1 MNKEIAA
8 LWEIHQEELLCT
20 AAERYRL
27 DRKTLEPLS
36 GFESLVIQSENLVLK
51 ITHSIRRSKDYL
63 LGELEFVQ
71 YLAQNGV
78 AVAAPVPS
86 MQSHLVE
93 TIALEDGYF
102 LIYAFQK
109 AKGAEP
115 SENELDVDFYEQW
128 GRLTGQIHA
137 LTKQFQ
143 PSRPAYKRQEWY
155 QEDVLNYDKYVP
167 ASQQIVH
174 QKKEK
179 IIRLI
184 QSLPK
189 NRDCYGLTHNDI
201 HYGNIFLAD
210 GGLTLFDFDDCT
222 YQWFIN
228 DIAIAIHSVLPG
240 YDQEGQ
246 FNQIAEHF
254 LTYFLKG
261 YFHENQL
268 DPIWFGY
275 LADFLRLYDLIN
287 YGVFHQAWDM
297 NNLSAVRQNT
307 LNRVRHRIENEICI
321 VEINF
326 EKFIDKIF

>member
-8 LWEIHQEELLCT
+8 LYKIHQEYLLCA
-20 AAERYRL
+20 AAERYGL
-27 DRKTLEPLS
+27 DRTTLKPLGS
-36 GFESLVIQSENLVLK
+36 FESFVIQSENLVLK
-51 ITHSIRRSKDYL
+51 ITHSIRRSKEYL

-71 YLAQNGV
+71 FLAENGV
-78 AVAAPVPS
+78 AVAYPVPS
-86 MQSHLVE
+86 SRSNLVE
-93 TIALEDGYF
+93 TIALENGYF

-115 SENELDVDFYEQW
+115 SENELDVEFYEQW

-143 PSRPAYKRQEWY
+143 PSQPAYKRQEWY
-155 QEDVLNYDKYVP
+155 QEDVLDYDKYVP

-179 IIRLI
+179 IFRLI
-184 QSLPK
+184 HSLPI

-210 GGLTLFDFDDCT
+210 GGLTVFDFDDCS
-222 YQWFIN
+222 YHWFIN

-240 YDQEGQ
+240 YDQEAQ
-246 FNQIAEHF
+246 FDQIAEHF
-254 LTYFLKG
+254 LTHFLKG
-261 YFHENQL
+261 YYQENQL
-268 DPIWFGY
+268 DPVWFTY
-275 LADFLRLYDLIN
+275 LPDFLRLYDLIN
-287 YGVFHQAWDM
+287 YGIFYQTWDM
-297 NNLSAVRQNT
+297 INLSAAWQNT

-321 VEINF
+321 IGTEF
-326 EKFIDKIF
+326 EKLFN